1 MSLPRAG
8 GGAGSGCPGMPRAL
22 RRAGRRRWSGWG
34 RTAAAATVGAPR
46 GAGGDPGAEPAA
58 GSPRLRGSLLGLGIF
73 IFKGQGE
80 FCVGRR
86 KVPSFTRSAEPRL
99 RAPRSS
105 VPAAQQLHLSLFPY
119 RVPNPGGNEPH
130 PIALCPLA
138 RQRFPPS

>member
-1 MSLPRAG
+1 
-8 GGAGSGCPGMPRAL
+8 MPRAL

-46 GAGGDPGAEPAA
+46 GAGGDPGTEPAA

-80 FCVGRR
+80 FCVGPR
-86 KVPSFTRSAEPRL
+86 KVLSFTRSTEPRL

-105 VPAAQQLHLSLFPY
+105 VPAAQQLQRSCVGGFFPY

-130 PIALCPLA
+130 PMALGPLA
-138 RQRFPPS
+138 RRRFPPPS

>member
-1 MSLPRAG
+1 MPEEEPARGARGCREPCGGQDGGDGAAG
-8 GGAGSGCPGMPRAL
+8 GERQLQQRWVHPGAR
-22 RRAGRRRWSGWG
+22 
-34 RTAAAATVGAPR
+34 
-46 GAGGDPGAEPAA
+46 GGDPGVEPAA

-119 RVPNPGGNEPH
+119 RVPNPGGNEHH
-130 PIALCPLA
+130 PMALCPLA